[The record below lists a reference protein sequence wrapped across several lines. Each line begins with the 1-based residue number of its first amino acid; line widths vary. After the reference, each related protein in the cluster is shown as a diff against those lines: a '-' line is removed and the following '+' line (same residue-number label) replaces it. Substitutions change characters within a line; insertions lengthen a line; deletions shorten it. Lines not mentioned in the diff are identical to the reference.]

1 MKVGTKI
8 GTYNQNRAKKWK
20 PLMTS
25 LTGTQ
30 TSNSNSITSESFKK
44 LVKDGIVDRAGMRYD
59 SGKVTTDAYHS
70 TKEKQQLQMCII
82 IMTKQ
87 KIFNVYIECEL

>member
-1 MKVGTKI
+1 MIKVGTKI

-44 LVKDGIVDRAGMRYD
+44 LVKEGIVDRAGMRYD
-59 SGKVTTDAYHS
+59 SGKVIAHTHCS
-70 TKEKQQLQMCII
+70 ITKTKKQIQLIQ
-82 IMTKQ
+82 
-87 KIFNVYIECEL
+87 

>member
-1 MKVGTKI
+1 MIKVGTKI

-44 LVKDGIVDRAGMRYD
+44 LVKEGIVDRAGMRYD
-59 SGKVTTDAYHS
+59 SGKVIAHTHCS
-70 TKEKQQLQMCII
+70 IRKTKKQIQLIQ
-82 IMTKQ
+82 
-87 KIFNVYIECEL
+87 